1 MCLASLGEGLRRS
14 SCTGTAGAVPARC
27 LCTAWRI
34 WHRLHLHADVQPTS
48 ELSAVTKIRKGSG
61 LSLSKGPS
69 VAERNRVFQLVCN
82 LEHWLPGWKCTLG
95 IYLWLELTDFRGD
108 GELCVLTAAQFCG
121 SVLWCALLS
130 VPPHN
135 QSPIFCL
142 IEDFCLLKLELMLN
156 SLRDLNHIFLFLIR
170 MLYKGSLCFLAV
182 YISFT
187 FFNEEL
193 LSGEADVEQG

>member
-1 MCLASLGEGLRRS
+1 M
-14 SCTGTAGAVPARC
+14 
-27 LCTAWRI
+27 
-34 WHRLHLHADVQPTS
+34 
-48 ELSAVTKIRKGSG
+48 
-61 LSLSKGPS
+61 
-69 VAERNRVFQLVCN
+69 
-82 LEHWLPGWKCTLG
+82 
-95 IYLWLELTDFRGD
+95 DFRGD

-142 IEDFCLLKLELMLN
+142 IEDFYLLKLELMLN

-187 FFNEEL
+187 FFYEEL